1 MHYVLPAV
9 RKSTFNVLTVDEGD
23 ILANCGWPK
32 VREDEVSHVQT
43 SQFDYLNETKHI
55 IRLALEK
62 AKTGGKNKKKGKND

>member
-9 RKSTFNVLTVDEGD
+9 RKSTFHVLAVDEGD
-23 ILANCGWPK
+23 NLANCGWPK
-32 VREDEVSHVQT
+32 VREDEINRMQT
-43 SQFDYLNETKHI
+43 SQFEYLIDSKHI